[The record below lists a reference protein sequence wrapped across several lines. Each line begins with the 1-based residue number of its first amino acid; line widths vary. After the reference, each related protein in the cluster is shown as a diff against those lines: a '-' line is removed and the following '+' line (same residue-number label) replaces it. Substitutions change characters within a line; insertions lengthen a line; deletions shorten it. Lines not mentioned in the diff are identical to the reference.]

1 MIFIRPDTFVHD
13 DRYPH
18 GSAVTPALVAEA
30 MRAGNTFLVHNLEIY
45 WKPVGVLSEALSTFT
60 NLYVQANLYYSP
72 HGFAATVSPHQDA
85 QSVFIVQL
93 EGTKTWTLF
102 APRHRLALKKV
113 ALDMPPSKT
122 RQVFSLFDEDDTG
135 LISYRE
141 FCHASTLP
149 GSNPRPPH

>member
-113 ALDMPPSKT
+113 RRPARPAAACAL
-122 RQVFSLFDEDDTG
+122 
-135 LISYRE
+135 
-141 FCHASTLP
+141 AAA
-149 GSNPRPPH
+149 

>member
-1 MIFIRPDTFVHD
+1 MRPAALPPCPPPPRDRGPGALRSQVIFIRPDTFVHD

-113 ALDMPPSKT
+113 RRPVSAAACAL
-122 RQVFSLFDEDDTG
+122 
-135 LISYRE
+135 
-141 FCHASTLP
+141 AAA
-149 GSNPRPPH
+149 